1 MNCFFR
7 ATGEKF
13 GRLTNLVFERAKK
26 NCPTMSVAVAFTFLS
41 KVMRHISKYYR
52 FYDCDTLQGTK
63 KMQYFQLK
71 EKES

>member
-1 MNCFFR
+1 
-7 ATGEKF
+7 
-13 GRLTNLVFERAKK
+13 
-26 NCPTMSVAVAFTFLS
+26 MSVAVAFTFLS